1 MPCRLRVAW
10 LCSLAVF
17 LIVGLAPDARAGGTY
32 SRIDEEGVTHLT
44 DAPTDPRFRRVP
56 GLSGTASGWLAVP
69 ESKRGSRWGQDIQEI
84 SGRYGVDPALVH
96 AVIGAESAF
105 NPWAVSRKGAQGL
118 MQLMPRTASALGVRD
133 SFNPRDN
140 IEGGVRHLRYL
151 LDRYPGNVSFALAA
165 YNAGEG
171 AVDQYGG
178 IPPYPETQ
186 QYVQKI
192 LQRGGGGGSL
202 SSASAAAAPSA
213 PPQVIYRSEDADG
226 TVTFSNVPPVTQVR
240 RAPR

>member
-1 MPCRLRVAW
+1 MHLGLRIAVVLLVIAPVAP
-10 LCSLAVF
+10 SLAT
-17 LIVGLAPDARAGGTY
+17 DAAAGNTY
-32 SRIDEEGVTHLT
+32 SRIDHEGVTHLT

-56 GLSGTASGWLAVP
+56 GLSGTAKGWLAVP
-69 ESKRGSRWGQDIQEI
+69 QAARGTRWGQEIQEI

-105 NPWAVSRKGAQGL
+105 NPWAISRKGAQGL

-140 IEGGVRHLRYL
+140 IEGGVRHLGYL
-151 LDRYPGNVSFALAA
+151 LDRYSGNVSLALAA
-165 YNAGEG
+165 YNAGAG
-171 AVDQYGG
+171 AVDYYGG

-192 LQRGGGGGSL
+192 LQRGGGG
-202 SSASAAAAPSA
+202 APPVAPSA
-213 PPQVIYRSEDADG
+213 PVQVIYRSEDSDG
-226 TVTFSNVPPVTQVR
+226 TVIFSNVPPVNQAPKTR
-240 RAPR
+240 R